1 MMYVQEI
8 HRDNE
13 RFPNRQAV
21 EAHMPF
27 WAKEKGVGV
36 CSFKR
41 KEDNSQKD
49 GKSKYL
55 VNKCSPCHSETV
67 DTEDFE
73 QIGPAGFP
81 LAYHTWP
88 MFFLISCDS
97 FLPVPGHLSKLF

>member
-1 MMYVQEI
+1 MKKWCVCRKSTDDES
-8 HRDNE
+8 
-13 RFPNRQAV
+13 FPNRQAV

-27 WAKEKGVGV
+27 WAKEKEMGV

-55 VNKCSPCHSETV
+55 VNKRSPCHWETV
-67 DTEDFE
+67 DTDRTE
-73 QIGPAGFP
+73 QIGPASFP

-88 MFFLISCDS
+88 VFF
-97 FLPVPGHLSKLF
+97 